1 MAGMT
6 VLRRISAWTATGGDR
21 RRGPIGRAVARFL
34 ERVRPAPRP
43 SSGAIDPTLPATAQV
58 VAVQH
63 PSLSLP
69 ERPYDLVLLFAVLGL
84 LAIGTIEIYSA
95 TAAYG
100 LALGNSAHFLERQIA
115 YVMVGGF
122 AMWAASRIDYRTLRQ
137 WVYPLLL
144 LALVLL
150 AATLATPPRNGA
162 RRWIPMGPLT
172 FQPAEIAKLALVTYL
187 AYSLGRKAD
196 QVKTFTVGFVPHLVV
211 CGAMMVLLL
220 AQPDLGSS
228 IVLGLTTLGML
239 FMAGTRV
246 SYILLAVLAAAPV
259 GYHFIV
265 GTPWRL
271 QRVLAFFNPDAYASD
286 QAYQFVQAR
295 LAMGSGGFA
304 GVGLGN
310 GHQTLGYMP
319 EAHNDFILAPI
330 GEELGWLGVGF
341 VMLMFGILVWR
352 GIRAALG
359 ARDVFG
365 GYLAFG
371 ITLLFGVQVLFNMG
385 VVLGIVPNKGITLP
399 LVSYG
404 GTGGHL
410 FPGVAVAEELRA
422 RMPDAQVRF
431 VGTRRG
437 IEARVLPEL
446 GWELD
451 LIEVS
456 GLKTVGAL
464 GALRGLFRLPRALW
478 QARKVVK
485 AFAPDAVIGVGGY
498 ASGPV
503 VLMAR
508 LAGIPTAICEQ
519 NSIPGLTNKI
529 LGRVVRAVFL
539 SFEESRRFF
548 KPKKVVM
555 SGNPVRR
562 DLVQKLLAAPTAAAA
577 PHDKL
582 HVLVCGGSLGA
593 VAVNDLAAQALIA
606 LAKDLP
612 LAIVHQTGEKGLADT
627 EARYAAA
634 GVPAECRAFIK
645 DMAVAY
651 QRADVIIGR
660 AGATTV
666 AELAIA
672 GKPAIFIPYPF
683 AADNHQ
689 EINAREMADAGAAL
703 MFRQAELTADKLAA
717 ALRPLLV
724 EPDTRAKMGAAM
736 KALAKPAAAATVVDW
751 ATSPR

>member
-1 MAGMT
+1 MIAG
-6 VLRRISAWTATGGDR
+6 
-21 RRGPIGRAVARFL
+21 
-34 ERVRPAPRP
+34 
-43 SSGAIDPTLPATAQV
+43 
-58 VAVQH
+58 
-63 PSLSLP
+63 
-69 ERPYDLVLLFAVLGL
+69 
-84 LAIGTIEIYSA
+84 
-95 TAAYG
+95 
-100 LALGNSAHFLERQIA
+100 
-115 YVMVGGF
+115 
-122 AMWAASRIDYRTLRQ
+122 
-137 WVYPLLL
+137 
-144 LALVLL
+144 
-150 AATLATPPRNGA
+150 
-162 RRWIPMGPLT
+162 
-172 FQPAEIAKLALVTYL
+172 
-187 AYSLGRKAD
+187 
-196 QVKTFTVGFVPHLVV
+196 
-211 CGAMMVLLL
+211 
-220 AQPDLGSS
+220 
-228 IVLGLTTLGML
+228 
-239 FMAGTRV
+239 
-246 SYILLAVLAAAPV
+246 
-259 GYHFIV
+259 
-265 GTPWRL
+265 
-271 QRVLAFFNPDAYASD
+271 
-286 QAYQFVQAR
+286 
-295 LAMGSGGFA
+295 
-304 GVGLGN
+304 
-310 GHQTLGYMP
+310 
-319 EAHNDFILAPI
+319 
-330 GEELGWLGVGF
+330 
-341 VMLMFGILVWR
+341 
-352 GIRAALG
+352 
-359 ARDVFG
+359 
-365 GYLAFG
+365 
-371 ITLLFGVQVLFNMG
+371 
-385 VVLGIVPNKGITLP
+385 
-399 LVSYG
+399 G

-422 RMPDAQVRF
+422 RAPEAQVRF

-464 GALRGLFRLPRALW
+464 GALRGLVRLPKALW
-478 QARKVVK
+478 QARRVIK
-485 AFAPDAVIGVGGY
+485 AFKPDAVIGVGGY

-508 LAGIPTAICEQ
+508 LAGIRTAICEQ

-548 KPKKVVM
+548 KPNKVVM

-562 DLVQKLLAAPTAAAA
+562 DLAHKLLAAPAAA
-577 PHDKL
+577 PSERT

-593 VAVNDLAAQALIA
+593 VAVNELAAQALIA

-645 DMAVAY
+645 DMAAAY
-651 QRADVIIGR
+651 QRADLIIGR

-703 MFRQAELTADKLAA
+703 MFRQAELTADTLAA

-724 EPDTRAKMGAAM
+724 DPAARATMGAAM

-751 ATSPR
+751 CTAPR